1 MCVITIKIVQRM
13 HFPANQYKR
22 PREDKGHAL
31 VLFQC
36 VTTTLCVIFV
46 MWNQIQSTDSVQIE
60 SGFQKSHKSQV
71 QDDSH

>member
-31 VLFQC
+31 VLLQR
-36 VTTTLCVIFV
+36 VTTQPCECDLCDVES
-46 MWNQIQSTDSVQIE
+46 NSVN
-60 SGFQKSHKSQV
+60 
-71 QDDSH
+71 